1 MKKLDEYKKEKC
13 FVAVLLLLVLVLIM
27 LLGILISKTLSSVS
41 EEKFIVSAS
50 PIPEVTPSYVPEKQ
64 EVASDINILNLQK
77 EAISLLNCTEEQLAE
92 EIKEF
97 LNANGFADVVE
108 VVYEKEIV
116 ISHADNTVSAGFY
129 LQREDVTYEICCIY
143 NRDNDTRTVVVWE
156 S

>member
-1 MKKLDEYKKEKC
+1 M
-13 FVAVLLLLVLVLIM
+13 
-27 LLGILISKTLSSVS
+27 
-41 EEKFIVSAS
+41 
-50 PIPEVTPSYVPEKQ
+50 PEKQ